1 MLVTHLL
8 VVDEPALPLP
18 PVPAVAGVPDPDVHG
33 IGMTVPL
40 RYGPQPPLLALAAA
54 DVGLTAAEITMQ
66 PRISVQSVNP
76 IGFRPAPRRAPF
88 FVSPYMPG
96 PRRPGTARAKH
107 RLRGPAE

>member
-1 MLVTHLL
+1 MIVTHVL
-8 VVDEPALPLP
+8 VVVEPALPLP
-18 PVPAVAGVPDPDVHG
+18 PVPAVPGVPDPDVHG

-54 DVGLTAAEITMQ
+54 DVGLTAAEIT
-66 PRISVQSVNP
+66 VQSVNP

-88 FVSPYMPG
+88 FVSPYMVVP
-96 PRRPGTARAKH
+96 PRPGTARARH